1 MGKINYLKIL
11 WIVLYLLL
19 AALSCFVTEES
30 IHLSF
35 PTYSV
40 PMCWIITIS
49 FYLIASL
56 GGSLLLDS
64 FSRKPVIS
72 FIDVKHHRTACMIIG
87 TLILVVF
94 WLVFSMPTNTHT
106 FLYRNQIDKTVS
118 QDITTTKN
126 YLNQLKVAKVSE
138 EMIARKQ
145 AIMEQNAKGTI
156 ENLCAEIIN
165 KGNPGDGPTADSIRR
180 SLAGILNI
188 PNFDKLSYT
197 GGRSKIEL
205 EGLCELYRQ
214 KAQNLIE
221 LRKDQIRQE
230 LLGLDRMRP
239 IYTKEAES
247 RIDNIQAWENAWQ
260 LEKVDVTD
268 AGNIRDLQKRLSDG
282 YATIK
287 NYQEFVVFPNDEGIE
302 KTRYTSQVLT
312 TRIERLIS
320 VLDTWWDF
328 LTGRFGANLAMV
340 FCIFV
345 AVLVD
350 LAAFV
355 FFYLALKK

>member
-1 MGKINYLKIL
+1 MGKTNYLKIL

-19 AALSCFVTEES
+19 AALSCIVTEES

-49 FYLIASL
+49 FYIIASL

-64 FSRKPVIS
+64 FARKPIIE

-87 TLILVVF
+87 VLLLVVF

-118 QDITTTKN
+118 EDITTTTF

-138 EMIARKQ
+138 ELIAGKQ
-145 AIMEQNAKGTI
+145 GEMEQKARSTI
-156 ENLCAEIIN
+156 EQLCSEIIN
-165 KGNPGDGPTADSIRR
+165 KGNPGDGPAADSIRT
-180 SLAGILNI
+180 SLATILNI
-188 PNFDKLSYT
+188 PSFAKLSYT
-197 GGRSKIEL
+197 GGRSKKEL
-205 EGLCELYRQ
+205 EQLCDLYRE
-214 KAQNLIE
+214 KAEQLIN
-221 LRKDQIRQE
+221 LRKEEIRRYYI
-230 LLGLDRMRP
+230 GLDKMRP
-239 IYTKEAES
+239 IYTNEATT
-247 RIDNIQAWENAWQ
+247 RIDNISVWESARQ
-260 LEKVDVTD
+260 QGKVNVSD
-268 AGNIRDLQKRLSDG
+268 AGDIRDLQKRLSDG

-287 NYQEFVVFPNDEGIE
+287 NYKDFVVFSDDGGVDKN
-302 KTRYTSQVLT
+302 RYTAPVLT

-328 LTGRFGANLAMV
+328 LRGRFGANLAMV

>member
-19 AALSCFVTEES
+19 AALSCIVTEES

-49 FYLIASL
+49 FYIIASF

-64 FSRKPVIS
+64 FARKPVIE
-72 FIDVKHHRTACMIIG
+72 FIDVKHHRTACMIVG
-87 TLILVVF
+87 TLIIVVF

-118 QDITTTKN
+118 EDITTTTK
-126 YLNQLKVAKVSE
+126 YLEQLKVAKVTE
-138 EMIARKQ
+138 EKIAK
-145 AIMEQNAKGTI
+145 EQNRVSNDVHAKAR
-156 ENLCAEIIN
+156 ELYEEIKNAIV
-165 KGNPGDGPTADSIRR
+165 PGDGPKAAEIRNDLKDLLQVT
-180 SLAGILNI
+180 S
-188 PNFDKLSYT
+188 FEKLSYN
-197 GGRSKIEL
+197 GGTSKADRERLCDLYRSKIEGML
-205 EGLCELYRQ
+205 DVRL
-214 KAQNLIE
+214 AA
-221 LRKDQIRQE
+221 IRE
-230 LLGLDRMRP
+230 YYINLDRMRP
-239 IYTKEAES
+239 TYVTDATTK
-247 RIDNIQAWENAWQ
+247 IDNIKVWESAWQ
-260 LEKVDVTD
+260 QKKVDVSD
-268 AGNIRDLQKRLSDG
+268 AGDIRDLQKRLSDG

-287 NYQEFVVFPNDEGIE
+287 NYKDFVVFSDDGGVDKN
-302 KTRYTSQVLT
+302 RYTAPVLT

-328 LTGRFGANLAMV
+328 LRGRFGANLAMV
-340 FCIFV
+340 FCIFI